1 MSVADCVFRWTE
13 RYKVNVALLDQQHQE
28 LFDVVNE
35 LEQALRV
42 GEGHTAIDRVLDKLL
57 TYAGLHFAAEES
69 LMERHHFPGLP
80 THRLQHEM
88 FRKKLLTFLE
98 NHRTARAGVP
108 VELLLYL
115 HSWFKQHLLETDK
128 LYSKFLNERGIR

>member
-42 GEGHTAIDRVLDKLL
+42 GEGHIAIDRVLDKLL

-98 NHRTARAGVP
+98 NHRTAGRVSPLSFCSIYTAGSSSICWRPISSTV
-108 VELLLYL
+108 
-115 HSWFKQHLLETDK
+115 S
-128 LYSKFLNERGIR
+128 S